1 MYWAGGI
8 PLNDPVL
15 AWYLLCTTSSD
26 DAPLTEE
33 SCDRHDLASCD
44 PDRFEGKLPLTIR
57 EAKTDGSVPNSTHC
71 NGASE

>member
-1 MYWAGGI
+1 M

-15 AWYLLCTTSSD
+15 ACYLLCTTSSD

-33 SCDRHDLASCD
+33 SCERHDGASRG
-44 PDRFEGKLPLTIR
+44 PDRFELKLSFTIR
-57 EAKTDGSVPNSTHC
+57 EAKTDGSVSNSTHC